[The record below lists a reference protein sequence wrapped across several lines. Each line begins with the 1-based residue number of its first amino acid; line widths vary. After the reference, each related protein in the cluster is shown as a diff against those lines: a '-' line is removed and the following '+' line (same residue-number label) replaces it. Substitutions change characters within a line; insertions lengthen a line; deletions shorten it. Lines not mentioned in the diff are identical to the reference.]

1 METFAEN
8 INHIMTEQFGLQVLD
23 SGFYQYIKEA
33 VSKCN
38 SEGEALSLFRNRLGM
53 EGKLLLRLLFLD
65 KGDN

>member
-1 METFAEN
+1 
-8 INHIMTEQFGLQVLD
+8 MTEQFGLQVLD

-38 SEGEALSLFRNRLGM
+38 SESEALSLFRNRLGM